1 MKRVRC
7 FFGSLVAE
15 VKAMRPLTW
24 VMLLITLALYFI
36 TVPYTTHFAHSRAMV
51 TVLNGRIPLSA
62 FAGVLSSIS
71 NIVLIFLVVFFGK
84 LGFCTC
90 MGITVVRFIRL
101 AQGIFIRHNIPSLP
115 GTFIALTS
123 IIAVILIYRKNQSLD
138 RMQDEKLALMKA
150 EQEHLSQLFTETAR
164 ALATA
169 IDAKDRY
176 TRGHSNRV
184 ADYSKE
190 IARRAGKSERE
201 IQEIYFAALLHD
213 VGKIGVS
220 GTIINKKGKLTPDE
234 FAEIKKHT
242 VWGWEILS
250 NITRSPYLN
259 IGAHYH
265 HEKYDG
271 HGYPEGLCGEDIP
284 DLARIIS
291 VADAYDAMTS
301 NRSYR
306 CTMAQQDVRREIE
319 KGLGTQFDPKYAKIM
334 LEMIDEDKEYKMKE

>member
-1 MKRVRC
+1 MRRLRC
-7 FFGSLVAE
+7 FFGSLVVE

-24 VMLLITLALYFI
+24 VMFLITLALYFI

-51 TVLNGRIPLSA
+51 TVLNGKIPLSA

-123 IIAVILIYRKNQSLD
+123 LVAIILIYRRNVALERGQG
-138 RMQDEKLALMKA
+138 EKLALMKA
-150 EQEHLSQLFTETAR
+150 EQEHLSQLFEETAR
-164 ALATA
+164 ALASA

-176 TRGHSNRV
+176 THGHSNRV
-184 ADYSKE
+184 AEYSKE
-190 IARRAGKSERE
+190 IARRAGKSDKEIRE
-201 IQEIYFAALLHD
+201 VYFAALLHD

-220 GTIINKKGKLTPDE
+220 GTIINKKGKLSPEE
-234 FAEIKKHT
+234 FDEIKKHT

-265 HEKYDG
+265 HEQYNG
-271 HGYPEGLCGEDIP
+271 NGYPEGLRGEDIP

-306 CTMAQQDVRREIE
+306 CTMDQKTVRSEIE
-319 KGLGTQFDPKYAKIM
+319 KGLGSQFDPRYAKIM
-334 LEMIDEDKEYKMKE
+334 LEMIDEDKDYRMTE

>member
-1 MKRVRC
+1 MKRQSG
-7 FFGSLVAE
+7 FFCSLLDE
-15 VKAMRPLTW
+15 VKSMRLLTW
-24 VMLLITLALYFI
+24 VMFFVTLALYFVM
-36 TVPYTTHFAHSRAMV
+36 VPFTTRFAHSREMV
-51 TVLNGRIPLSA
+51 VVLQGRIPLSA

-90 MGITVVRFIRL
+90 MGITVVRLIRL

-123 IIAVILIYRKNQSLD
+123 IIAVILIYRKNQTLD
-138 RMQDEKLALMKA
+138 RVQEEKLALMKA

-176 TRGHSNRV
+176 THGHSNRV
-184 ADYSKE
+184 AEYSKE
-190 IARRAGKSERE
+190 IAKRAGKSDKEIRE
-201 IQEIYFAALLHD
+201 VYFAALLHD

-220 GTIINKKGKLTPDE
+220 GNIINKKGKLTPDE
-234 FAEIKKHT
+234 FDEIKKHT

-265 HEKYDG
+265 HEKFDG
-271 HGYPEGLCGEDIP
+271 HGYPEGLCGDDIP

-306 CTMAQQDVRREIE
+306 ETMSQDVVRREIE
-319 KGLGTQFDPKYAKIM
+319 KGLGSQFDPKYAKIM

>member
-1 MKRVRC
+1 MRNCFAIPQSLEKSKEGFFQGRFRERYFFFAIEIELEKFKFLVKIGKKYAKFLIMCYNFFIMKRVRS

-123 IIAVILIYRKNQSLD
+123 IIN
-138 RMQDEKLALMKA
+138 
-150 EQEHLSQLFTETAR
+150 
-164 ALATA
+164 
-169 IDAKDRY
+169 
-176 TRGHSNRV
+176 
-184 ADYSKE
+184 
-190 IARRAGKSERE
+190 
-201 IQEIYFAALLHD
+201 
-213 VGKIGVS
+213 
-220 GTIINKKGKLTPDE
+220 P
-234 FAEIKKHT
+234 
-242 VWGWEILS
+242 W
-250 NITRSPYLN
+250 
-259 IGAHYH
+259 
-265 HEKYDG
+265 
-271 HGYPEGLCGEDIP
+271 
-284 DLARIIS
+284 
-291 VADAYDAMTS
+291 
-301 NRSYR
+301 
-306 CTMAQQDVRREIE
+306 
-319 KGLGTQFDPKYAKIM
+319 
-334 LEMIDEDKEYKMKE
+334 

>member
-1 MKRVRC
+1 MKRQSG
-7 FFGSLVAE
+7 FFSSLLDE
-15 VKAMRPLTW
+15 VKSMRLLTW
-24 VMLLITLALYFI
+24 VMFFITLALYFVM
-36 TVPYTTHFAHSRAMV
+36 VPFTTRFAHSREMV
-51 TVLNGRIPLSA
+51 VVLQGRIPLSA

-123 IIAVILIYRKNQSLD
+123 IIAVILIYRKNQTLD
-138 RMQDEKLALMKA
+138 RMQEEKFALMKA
-150 EQEHLSQLFTETAR
+150 EQEHLSQMFAETAR

-176 TRGHSNRV
+176 THGHSNRV
-184 ADYSKE
+184 AEYSKE
-190 IARRAGKSERE
+190 IAKRAGKSDKEIRE
-201 IQEIYFAALLHD
+201 VYFAALLHD

-220 GTIINKKGKLTPDE
+220 GNIINKKGKLTPEE
-234 FAEIKKHT
+234 FDEIKKHT

-265 HEKYDG
+265 HEKFDG
-271 HGYPEGLCGEDIP
+271 HGYPEGLCGADIP

-306 CTMAQQDVRREIE
+306 ETMSQDVVRREIE
-319 KGLGTQFDPKYAKIM
+319 KGLGTQFDPEYARIM
-334 LEMIDEDKEYKMKE
+334 LEMIDEDKEYRMKE